1 MQIPIVHFNDVLD
14 GEPSSAVALERTGE
28 LDLAPVRAA
37 QQQWVSTSVR
47 ERLRVIKNFRHALAT
62 RSTEL
67 VRALRPAGET
77 EAAEILSAQIIPLAE
92 ACRFLER
99 EAEKILAPNRRPHG
113 SVPLWLRDTRAEV
126 HREPCGVVLVVAP
139 SNYPVFL
146 PGVVLVQALA
156 AGNAVLLKPAPGGG
170 AAADALLK
178 LLHAAELPVALVTKL
193 DEHAGA
199 VHDALAAGVDKV
211 VFTGSAATGQKILH
225 ACAQQLVPATMELS
239 GCDAMFVRADADV
252 PLAARALHFGLR
264 LNRGATCIAPRRV
277 FVHESRA
284 AEFEAE
290 CLHCFAEGP
299 TWTQPGAGSNPKPNS
314 RTDEGPVPL
323 TPALSLGERENGIQ
337 PHQNLARPFIRTLN
351 DCLPL
356 PEGEGRG
363 KGKRDST
370 SPKNLSSNQAG
381 AEFLSI
387 AKLVIEATAQGARV
401 LIGKVNSLGEVTLPL
416 LVIDAKPGLRL
427 LREDHFSA
435 VAAVVRVS
443 SDRDALAANDECPYA
458 LGASVFSVD
467 EGAARA
473 FAARINAGSVVIN
486 DLIAPTADPR
496 LPFGGRQQSGFG
508 VTRGA
513 EGLLD
518 LTVPKVV
525 STRRGHWRPHYAAPR
540 DGDAEFFTHFLSLTH
555 APKWST
561 RLKSAL
567 ALFRAARQRRKS

>member
-1 MQIPIVHFNDVLD
+1 MQIPIVHFNEVLD
-14 GEPSSAVALERTGE
+14 GEPPSALAAVRVAAP
-28 LDLAPVRAA
+28 DLGPVRAA
-37 QQQWVSTSVR
+37 QQQWAATPVR
-47 ERLRVIKNFRHALAT
+47 ERLRRIKNFRHALAT
-62 RSTEL
+62 HATEL
-67 VRALRPAGET
+67 VRALQPSSET
-77 EAAEILSAQIIPLAE
+77 AAVEILSAQILPLAE
-92 ACRFLER
+92 ACKFLEH
-99 EAEKILAPNRRPHG
+99 EAEKILAPARRPRG
-113 SVPLWLRDTRAEV
+113 PIPLWLRDTRAQV

-139 SNYPVFL
+139 SNYPIFL

-156 AGNAVLLKPAPGGG
+156 AGNAVLLKPAPGGS
-170 AAADALLK
+170 AAVDALLN
-178 LLHAAELPVALVTKL
+178 LLRAAELPGALVTKL
-193 DEHAGA
+193 DEHASA
-199 VHDALAAGVDKV
+199 VHAALTAGVDKV

-225 ACAQQLVPATMELS
+225 ACAQHLVPATMELS

-290 CLHCFAEGP
+290 CLHCFAEGSS
-299 TWTQPGAGSNPKPNS
+299 W
-314 RTDEGPVPL
+314 
-323 TPALSLGERENGIQ
+323 PASGEKVAA
-337 PHQNLARPFIRTLN
+337 LV
-351 DCLPL
+351 
-356 PEGEGRG
+356 
-363 KGKRDST
+363 
-370 SPKNLSSNQAG
+370 
-381 AEFLSI
+381 AEAS
-387 AKLVIEATAQGARV
+387 AQGARV
-401 LIGKVNSLGEVTLPL
+401 LIGKVNHLGEATLPL
-416 LVIDAKPGLRL
+416 LITDAQPGLRL

-443 SDRDALAANDECPYA
+443 SDRDALAANEECPYA

-467 EGAARA
+467 EVDARA

-525 STRRGHWRPHYAAPR
+525 ITRRGHWRPHYAAPR
-540 DGDAEFFTHFLSLTH
+540 DGDAEFFTQFLSLTH

-567 ALFRAARQRRKS
+567 ALIRAARQRRKS

>member
-14 GEPSSAVALERTGE
+14 GEPPSAFAVERTGE
-28 LDLAPVRAA
+28 LNLAPVRAA
-37 QQQWVSTSVR
+37 QQQWASTPLR

-62 RSTEL
+62 HSTEL
-67 VRALRPAGET
+67 VRALQPASESD
-77 EAAEILSAQIIPLAE
+77 AAEILSAQIIPLAE
-92 ACRFLER
+92 ACKFLER
-99 EAEKILAPNRRPHG
+99 EAEKILAPNRRPRG
-113 SVPLWLRDTRAEV
+113 PVPLWLRDTRAEV

-156 AGNAVLLKPAPGGG
+156 AGNAVLLKPAPGGS
-170 AAADALLK
+170 AAVDALLN
-178 LLHAAELPVALVTKL
+178 LLRTAELPAALVTKL

-199 VHDALAAGVDKV
+199 VHAALAAGVDKV
-211 VFTGSAATGQKILH
+211 IFTGSAATGQKILH
-225 ACAQQLVPATMELS
+225 ACAAQLVPATMELS

-290 CLHCFAEGP
+290 CLHCFADGP
-299 TWTQPGAGSNPKPNS
+299 AWVVVGQAPSPVVSPGSAPACSSAGGGACWTM
-314 RTDEGPVPL
+314 T
-323 TPALSLGERENGIQ
+323 
-337 PHQNLARPFIRTLN
+337 
-351 DCLPL
+351 
-356 PEGEGRG
+356 GEGACPTTT
-363 KGKRDST
+363 ST
-370 SPKNLSSNQAG
+370 SVAL
-381 AEFLSI
+381 I
-387 AKLVIEATAQGARV
+387 AQLLAEATAQGARV
-401 LIGKVNSLGEVTLPL
+401 LIGKVNRLGEATLPL
-416 LVIDAKPGLRL
+416 LITDAKPGLRL

-443 SDRDALAANDECPYA
+443 SDHDALAANEECPYA

-467 EGAARA
+467 EEDARA

-486 DLIAPTADPR
+486 DLIVPTADPR

-540 DGDAEFFTHFLSLTH
+540 DGDAEFFTQFLSLTH

-567 ALFRAARQRRKS
+567 ALIRAARQRRKS